1 MKIGQITQIK
11 HSGSYDV
18 KERVGGGLFPR
29 KVVCTRSIITIAF
42 QEFGTGKISE
52 YLVHTQ
58 TLYVRA
64 THSVWLYP
72 REEDPSLGY
81 VSDFKPG
88 RVLVVWDDDQFKGG
102 ETFILLE
109 STWARQEEMR
119 DLGYINAE
127 KSHSGPLKYGI
138 YHQPWGKECLFFVP
152 DDNSL
157 WDGVTGQYGDLGKN
171 FDLRYWRSVRKKI
184 ETSPTFRRA
193 CELAKTHP
201 DSPIFQ
207 WQQEVKVGAAK
218 ARQNV
223 RQIEEKKLQAQ
234 AYADAWPERVE
245 AAARAGF
252 QSGNDLHKFKL
263 DAAFSPIVE
272 FGLGRAHP
280 VSRGG
285 TAEERNRERQYG
297 ALDIPRRVTILSETG
312 KLIGNIDVRA
322 LDLAQTSSSDLVG
335 YAKETGG
342 GLVGVW
348 NFVREDFYQEPTFI
362 KNPECRGK
370 LDLVRQFCSFAY
382 WQAVQAGD
390 SQDAGGSI

>member
-1 MKIGQITQIK
+1 MTIGQITQIK

-18 KERVGGGLFPR
+18 TEHVGGGLFPR
-29 KVVCTRSIITIAF
+29 KVVRTHSLITIAL
-42 QEFGTGKISE
+42 QEFATGKIIE
-52 YLVHTQ
+52 YSVRTQ
-58 TLYVRA
+58 ELYRP
-64 THSVWLYP
+64 TQSVWLYP
-72 REEDPSLGY
+72 REEDSSLGY
-81 VSDFKPG
+81 VSDFKRWG
-88 RVLVVWDDDQFKGG
+88 VLVVWDEEQFKGG

-109 STWARQEEMR
+109 TPWAREATIP

-127 KSHSGPLKYGI
+127 KDHSGPLKYGI
-138 YHQPWGKECLFFVP
+138 YHQPWGKKCLFFVP

-157 WDGVTGQYGDLGKN
+157 WDGETGEYRHLGKD
-171 FDLRYWRSVRKKI
+171 FDLSYWRSVRKKI

-193 CELAKTHP
+193 CEIAKTHP

-207 WQQEVKVGAAK
+207 WQQEVKAGAAK
-218 ARQNV
+218 ARRTL
-223 RQIEEKKLQAQ
+223 RQIEEKKLQDQ

-252 QSGNDLHKFKL
+252 QPGNDLHKFKL
-263 DAAFSPIVE
+263 DAAFSPLVE

-285 TAEERNRERQYG
+285 TAEERNRERLHG
-297 ALDIPRRVTILSETG
+297 AIDIPRRVTILSETG

-348 NFVREDFYQEPTFI
+348 NFVREDYFQEPTFT
-362 KNPECRGK
+362 KSPECLGK
-370 LDLVRQFCSFAY
+370 LDLVRQFCEFAY
-382 WQAVQAGD
+382 WQAVPKGD